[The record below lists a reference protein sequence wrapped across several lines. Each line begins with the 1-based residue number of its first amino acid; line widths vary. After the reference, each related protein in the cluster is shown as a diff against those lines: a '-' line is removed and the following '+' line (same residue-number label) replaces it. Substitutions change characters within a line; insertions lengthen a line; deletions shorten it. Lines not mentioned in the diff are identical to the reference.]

1 MPSRRV
7 RILLADDHTL
17 MRGGLR
23 AMIQGLNEFDVV
35 GEAPDGREAVRLSEE
50 LSPDLIVMDVGLPG
64 LNGLEATRQIL
75 KQRPHA
81 RVLILSMHL
90 NEEFVKQALEA
101 GATGY
106 VLKDAPV
113 TELVAAL
120 RSVADGQTHLSPPIS
135 RIVIDDYVRRTR
147 QESPVRTRYDALT
160 AREREVLQLIA
171 EGKTNKEIARLL
183 NVSVNTVETHR
194 AHLLDKLDIHDL
206 AGLIRYA
213 IQKGLIPT
221 QP

>member
-1 MPSRRV
+1 MPSRRI

-23 AMIQGLNEFDVV
+23 AMIQGLDEFDVI
-35 GEAPDGREAVRLSEE
+35 GEAPDGREAVRLTEA
-50 LSPDLIVMDVGLPG
+50 LDPDLIVMDIGLPG

-75 KQRPHA
+75 KLRPQA

-120 RSVADGQTHLSPPIS
+120 KSVADGQTHLSPPIS
-135 RIVIDDYVRRTR
+135 RIVIDDYIRRTR
-147 QESPVRTRYDALT
+147 QETVRTRYDALT
-160 AREREVLQLIA
+160 AREREILQLIA
-171 EGKTNKEIARLL
+171 EGKTNKDIARLL

-194 AHLLDKLDIHDL
+194 AHVMEKLDIHDL

-213 IQKGLIPT
+213 IQRGLIPS

>member
-1 MPSRRV
+1 
-7 RILLADDHTL
+7 
-17 MRGGLR
+17 
-23 AMIQGLNEFDVV
+23 MIQGLDEFDVI

-50 LSPDLIVMDVGLPG
+50 LSPDLIVMDIGLPG

-75 KQRPHA
+75 KQRPEA

-113 TELVAAL
+113 NELVSAL
-120 RSVADGQTHLSPPIS
+120 KSVADGQTHLSPPIS
-135 RIVIDDYVRRTR
+135 RIVIDDYIRRTR
-147 QESPVRTRYDALT
+147 QETVRTRYDALT
-160 AREREVLQLIA
+160 AREREILQLIA
-171 EGKTNKEIARLL
+171 EGKTNKDIARLL
-183 NVSVNTVETHR
+183 NVSVNTIETHR
-194 AHLLDKLDIHDL
+194 AHVMEKLDIHDL

-213 IQKGLIPT
+213 IQKGLIPS

>member
-1 MPSRRV
+1 
-7 RILLADDHTL
+7 

-23 AMIQGLNEFDVV
+23 AMIQGLDEFDVI
-35 GEAPDGREAVRLSEE
+35 GEAPDGREAVRLTEE
-50 LSPDLIVMDVGLPG
+50 LNPDLIVMDIGLPG
-64 LNGLEATRQIL
+64 LNGIEATRQIL
-75 KQRPHA
+75 KLRPQA

-113 TELVAAL
+113 NELVSAL
-120 RSVADGQTHLSPPIS
+120 KSVADGQTHLSPPIS
-135 RIVIDDYVRRTR
+135 RIVIDDYIRRTR
-147 QESPVRTRYDALT
+147 QESVRTRYDALT
-160 AREREVLQLIA
+160 AREREILQLIA
-171 EGKTNKEIARLL
+171 EGKTNKDIARLL
-183 NVSVNTVETHR
+183 NVSVNTIETHR
-194 AHLLDKLDIHDL
+194 AHVMEKLDIHDL

-213 IQKGLIPT
+213 IQKGLTPS